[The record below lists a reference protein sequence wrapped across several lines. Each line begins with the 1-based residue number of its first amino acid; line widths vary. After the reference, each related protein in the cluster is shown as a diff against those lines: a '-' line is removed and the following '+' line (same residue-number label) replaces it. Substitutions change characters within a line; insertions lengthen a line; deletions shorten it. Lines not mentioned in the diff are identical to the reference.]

1 MPAATKEGSWTE
13 EEAKCVKIITDAAK
27 GSNGY
32 YPRNYSFCYDATHYV
47 ARWVAYPMHS
57 YYTSGSYNDAEFYQD
72 PSFTTDEQ
80 IGGTFSY
87 DIDTGN
93 GITTDYDRGHQIA
106 KAQRKVTALARKQT
120 NYYTNMT
127 PQYWSLNQQ
136 KWQQLEAKERE
147 DWICSDTLYMVSG
160 CHFDNYNF
168 KIPNRDGK
176 TCPVPTH
183 YFKVMLRTKSG
194 NTGKRVQECSADE
207 LICAG
212 YWVTNSSKAVP
223 QIKSVAEIEQLT
235 GFTFFVNVPNAP
247 KSTYTAS
254 DWE

>member
-32 YPRNYSFCYDATHYV
+32 YPRNYSFCYDAAHYV

-72 PSFTTDEQ
+72 PSFTTNEQ
-80 IGGTFSY
+80 IGNTYKNGTV
-87 DIDTGN
+87 N
-93 GITTDYDRGHQIA
+93 NRGHQIA
-106 KAQRKVTALARKQT
+106 KAQRKVTDLARKQT

-127 PQYWSLNQQ
+127 PQNGTLNGG
-136 KWQQLEAKERE
+136 KWAQLEAKERE
-147 DWICSDTLYMVSG
+147 EWMCSDTLYMVSG

-168 KIPNRDGK
+168 TIPNRDGK

-194 NTGKRVQECSADE
+194 KLGKRVQECSADE

>member
-1 MPAATKEGSWTE
+1 M
-13 EEAKCVKIITDAAK
+13 KIITDATTRDK
-27 GSNGY
+27 NGY
-32 YPRNYSFCYDATHYV
+32 LPRNYSFCYDAAHYV

-57 YYTSGSYNDAEFYQD
+57 YYTSGSYDDKDFYQD

-80 IGGTFSY
+80 IGNTYKNGTV
-87 DIDTGN
+87 N
-93 GITTDYDRGHQIA
+93 NRGHQIA
-106 KAQRKVTALARKQT
+106 KAQRKVTDLARKQT

-127 PQYWSLNQQ
+127 PQNGTLNGG
-136 KWQQLEAKERE
+136 KWAQLEAKERE
-147 DWICSDTLYMVSG
+147 EWMCSDTLYMVSG

-168 KIPNRDGK
+168 KITNRDGK

-194 NTGKRVQECSADE
+194 NSGKKVQDCSADE

-212 YWVTNSSKAVP
+212 YWVANSADATP
-223 QIKSVAEIEQLT
+223 QIKSVAEIESLT
-235 GFTFFVNVPNAP
+235 GFTFFANVPNAP

>member
-13 EEAKCVKIITDAAK
+13 EESKCVKIITDATK
-27 GSNGY
+27 NSNGY
-32 YPRNYSFCYDATHYV
+32 YPRNYSFCYDATRYL

-57 YYTSGSYNDAEFYQD
+57 YYTGGSNNSETFYTD
-72 PSFTTDEQ
+72 PAFTESEQ
-80 IGGTFSY
+80 IGSTFSVSSY
-87 DIDTGN
+87 N
-93 GITTDYDRGHQIA
+93 RGHHIA

-127 PQYWSLNQQ
+127 PQNATLNGG
-136 KWQQLEAKERE
+136 KWAQLEEKERGA
-147 DWICSDTLYMVSG
+147 WLCSDTLYMVSG
-160 CHFDNYNF
+160 CHFDNYNTTVAN
-168 KIPNRDGK
+168 KDGK
-176 TCPVPTH
+176 SCPVPTH

-194 NTGKRVQECSADE
+194 NSGKRVADCSASE

-212 YWVTNSSKAVP
+212 YWVANSSTAVP
-223 QIKSVAEIEQLT
+223 VLKSVAEIEQLT

-247 KSTYTAS
+247 KSSFTAS

>member
-1 MPAATKEGSWTE
+1 M
-13 EEAKCVKIITDAAK
+13 KIITDATTRDK
-27 GSNGY
+27 NGY
-32 YPRNYSFCYDATHYV
+32 LPRNYSFCYDAAHYV

-57 YYTSGSYNDAEFYQD
+57 YYTSGSYDDKDFYQD

-80 IGGTFSY
+80 IGNTYKNGTV
-87 DIDTGN
+87 N
-93 GITTDYDRGHQIA
+93 NRGHQIA
-106 KAQRKVTALARKQT
+106 KAQRKVTDLARKQT

-127 PQYWSLNQQ
+127 PQNGTLNGG
-136 KWQQLEAKERE
+136 KWAQLEAKERE
-147 DWICSDTLYMVSG
+147 EWMCNDTLYMVSG

-194 NTGKRVQECSADE
+194 KLGKRVQECSANE

-212 YWVTNSSKAVP
+212 YWVTNSSKATPV
-223 QIKSVAEIEQLT
+223 IKSVAEIEQLT
-235 GFTFFVNVPNAP
+235 GFTFFANVPNAP
-247 KSTYTAS
+247 KNTFTAS